1 MQEQDFRYGKMVFK
15 QSCLKTLKNISSMH
29 WLIYILFQIK
39 HTS

>member
-39 HTS
+39 HMS